1 MNTNLLHILSI
12 VLSIITIVIS
22 ILSYYGIIRYIRLYF
37 SKSVDKY
44 VENYTSL
51 PVASEEKR
59 VVVVLSVEN
68 ETEIKN
74 IYPTINSL
82 LDQTVRINQ
91 MFLVLP
97 CESNCNVPE
106 NLKKVVSIIKPGK
119 TYDDTYQDIISILQ
133 REKEKDTIIIKV
145 SIGVIYGND
154 FIENLLEISESATDF
169 VIKDK
174 ANLFLLVKP
183 SLILL
188 DDEQKF
194 ISFLNNNVKDI
205 SYSENYKY

>member
-1 MNTNLLHILSI
+1 MNTNLLHIISI
-12 VLSIITIVIS
+12 VLSVIAIIVS
-22 ILSYYGIIRYIRLYF
+22 ILSYYGIIRYINLYF

-44 VENYTSL
+44 VEKYSSL
-51 PVASEEKR
+51 PIASNDKR
-59 VVVVLSVEN
+59 VIVVLSVQN
-68 ETEIKN
+68 EDEIKN

-97 CESNCNVPE
+97 CKSTCNIPE
-106 NLKKVVSIIKPGK
+106 DLTKVVTVIKPGK

-133 REKEKDTIIIKV
+133 REKEKDTVIIKV
-145 SIGVIYGND
+145 SNRVIYGND
-154 FIENLLEISESATDF
+154 FIEHILEISESASDF

-174 ANLFLLVKP
+174 SNLFLLVKP

-205 SYSENYKY
+205 SYGENYKY

>member
-1 MNTNLLHILSI
+1 MNSKLLHIIGISLSI
-12 VLSIITIVIS
+12 LSIIIS
-22 ILSYYGIIRYIRLYF
+22 ILSYYGIIRYIKLYL

-44 VENYTSL
+44 TENYSSL
-51 PVASEEKR
+51 PLASNDKR
-59 VVVVLSVEN
+59 VIVILSVQN
-68 ETEIKN
+68 EDELKT

-91 MFLVLP
+91 IFLVLP
-97 CESNCNVPE
+97 CKSNCNVPE
-106 NLKKVVSIIKPGK
+106 NLTKVVTVVQPGK
-119 TYDDTYQDIISILQ
+119 TYDDTYQDIISILH
-133 REKEKDTIIIKV
+133 REKENDTIIIKV
-145 SIGVIYGND
+145 SNGVIYGND
-154 FIENLLEISESATDF
+154 FIENLLEISESASDF

-183 SLILL
+183 SLIIL
-188 DDEQKF
+188 DTDHKF

>member
-1 MNTNLLHILSI
+1 MHIIIIALSILSI
-12 VLSIITIVIS
+12 IIS
-22 ILSYYGIIRYIRLYF
+22 ILSYYGIIRYIKLYF

-44 VENYTSL
+44 TENYSSL
-51 PVASEEKR
+51 PLASKDKR
-59 VVVVLSVEN
+59 VIIVLSVQNQDEL
-68 ETEIKN
+68 KN

-91 MFLVLP
+91 IFLVLP
-97 CESNCNVPE
+97 CKSNCNVPE
-106 NLKKVVSIIKPGK
+106 NLTKVVSVVQPGK
-119 TYDDTYQDIISILQ
+119 TYDETYQDIISILH

-145 SIGVIYGND
+145 SNGVIYGNE
-154 FIENLLEISESATDF
+154 FIEHIIEISESATDF

-183 SLILL
+183 SLIIL
-188 DDEQKF
+188 DTEQKF

-205 SYSENYKY
+205 EYNENYKY